1 METRKLKMICTKS
14 KQGHPLSQISEFTG
28 LTIDLVRE
36 RLGQTAGLSPE
47 VMSNILHMRQRGLL
61 LS

>member
-1 METRKLKMICTKS
+1 M
-14 KQGHPLSQISEFTG
+14 SQISELTR

-47 VMSNILHMRQRGLL
+47 ALSNILHMRERGLSL
-61 LS
+61 ELISQSPGAVLAS